1 MKHYKPTY
9 FIGQAFRGIWRNG
22 VMSFASIAV
31 LMSCLVVL
39 GSFTLLVLN
48 INVNL
53 DNLGLMN
60 EILVCLESDLDED
73 EIRSIEMRIRNVTY
87 VEKVEHITP
96 DEALTS
102 MIEQAESMNNGA
114 GAIYENY
121 RDDNPLPDSFIVT
134 PKSSDKVMDISYNI
148 KMIEGVRTVNDRR
161 DLANMMQS
169 LKNGIMLIFSWFL
182 IVLFIVSVF
191 VIINTVKLSVYS
203 RKNEIGI
210 MRYVGATGAFI
221 SLPFIFEGALI
232 GLVASVLAFIVQNV
246 LYNYIESAISDLVA
260 FLHVYSFSEVSL
272 YVFLG
277 FIGVGVLTGIVGS
290 TISLSKYTRN

>member
-39 GSFTLLVLN
+39 GSFTLLVVN

-60 EILVCLESDLDED
+60 EILVFLEKDLDQD
-73 EIRSIEMRIRNVTY
+73 RIRSIEAEIRGIPY
-87 VEKVEHITP
+87 VDEVEHITP
-96 DEALTS
+96 DEALDS
-102 MIEQAESMNNGA
+102 MAEQAGDR
-114 GAIYENY
+114 GYIYEMF
-121 RDDNPLPDSFIVT
+121 RDDNPLSDSFVLT
-134 PKSSDKVMDISYNI
+134 YTDVEKVIDITYSLDR
-148 KMIEGVRTVNDRR
+148 IEGVRSVSDRR

-169 LKNGIMLIFSWFL
+169 LKNGVMLIFSWFL
-182 IVLFIVSVF
+182 IVLFIVSIF

-203 RKNEIGI
+203 RKNEISI
-210 MRYVGATGAFI
+210 MRYVGATGMFI

-232 GLVASVLAFIVQNV
+232 GLASSLLAFGIETL
-246 LYNYIESAISDLVA
+246 LYNYIESSMTELLA
-260 FLHVYSFSEVSL
+260 FITVIPFGDVRL

-277 FIGVGVLTGIVGS
+277 FVAVGILTGVIGS